1 MWSCRRTMP
10 FTTPSRLRSSC
21 RIPKSSV
28 FRAWPRYGSG
38 RHPRESI
45 GMTTTIAFAGKG
57 GTGKTTVAALLIRAL
72 LKRGGAPLLA
82 IDADPAANL
91 HLALGLPM
99 PFSVGEI
106 REDMAEA
113 AQKGQLG
120 VSISRHDYLTREIQ
134 MALEEG
140 TQIDLLAMGRPEGQ
154 GCYCAVNH
162 LLRQIIDD
170 LGKTYATVVIDNEAG
185 MEHISRRTTRDVD
198 LLLLVTGVE
207 GELPEP
213 LQAAIREL
221 GLEVAAT
228 IPADEHVN
236 ELDALGRPLLDL
248 DDCSLAAQAV
258 DRLAASILERLQ
270 AVPAAALEPH
280 S

>member
-1 MWSCRRTMP
+1 
-10 FTTPSRLRSSC
+10 
-21 RIPKSSV
+21 
-28 FRAWPRYGSG
+28 
-38 RHPRESI
+38 
-45 GMTTTIAFAGKG
+45 MTTTIAFAGKG

-99 PFSVGEI
+99 PFTVGEI
-106 REDMAEA
+106 REEMSEA
-113 AQKGQLG
+113 AQNGQLG

-140 TQIDLLAMGRPEGQ
+140 TQLDLLAMGRPEGQ

-162 LLRQIIDD
+162 LLRQILDD
-170 LGKTYATVVIDNEAG
+170 LSKNYATVVVDNEAG

-198 LLLLVTGVE
+198 LLLLVTDPTVRGVRTAGGMAQLARELEINVRQLLLVLNRVE

-213 LQAAIREL
+213 LQAAIQDL
-221 GLEVAAT
+221 GLEVAASV
-228 IPADEHVN
+228 PADERVN
-236 ELDALGRPLLDL
+236 ELDAVGSPLLDL
-248 DDCSLAAQAV
+248 DASSPAAQAV
-258 DRLAASILERLQ
+258 EGLADSVLQRLQ
-270 AVPAAALEPH
+270 GIPTGA
-280 S
+280 